1 MIRRVNPFER
11 NGCLLDEGPGGRDPE
26 GVGMLDRL
34 LGMISLDNPDGG
46 SGYLSF
52 LKWRRVR
59 CSFFGFEDGL
69 YWGLS
74 GGRGRRMTV
83 LYPSGALCPPGSFYR
98 PPEVLWKE
106 LREDRFSGSGRSKG

>member
-26 GVGMLDRL
+26 GDGMLDRL

-59 CSFFGFEDGL
+59 SSFFGFEDGL

-74 GGRGRRMTV
+74 GGRGRRNLRIIHKYTTFV
-83 LYPSGALCPPGSFYR
+83 VYIIIIYIHDKLCFC
-98 PPEVLWKE
+98 V
-106 LREDRFSGSGRSKG
+106 FV